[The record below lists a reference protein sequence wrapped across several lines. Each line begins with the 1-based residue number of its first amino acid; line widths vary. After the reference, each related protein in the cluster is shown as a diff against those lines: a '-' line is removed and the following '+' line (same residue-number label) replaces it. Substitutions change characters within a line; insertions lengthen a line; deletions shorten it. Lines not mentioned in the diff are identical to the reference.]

1 MANDTEEERNKNYN
15 NYRKL
20 SGTWNIQSASV
31 TTRLH
36 RVLRSTQPTQRSFS
50 VLMKHSRRPL
60 RQAEQAEDA
69 FAEEDMSRRARRWY
83 RLETE
88 TFGMVRKT
96 CRNRFNMRGSPIFI
110 TKKRRLS
117 GRQP

>member
-1 MANDTEEERNKNYN
+1 MANDTEKERNKNYN

-50 VLMKHSRRPL
+50 VLIKHSRRPL
-60 RQAEQAEDA
+60 RQAEQADDA
-69 FAEEDMSRRARRWY
+69 FAEEDISRRARRRY

-88 TFGMVRKT
+88 TFGMIRKT
-96 CRNRFNMRGSPIFI
+96 CHNQFNTRGSPTFI
-110 TKKRRLS
+110 LRKRRLPR
-117 GRQP
+117 RQP